1 MIKDILN
8 RIQNWDKI
16 VHMGFGAI
24 AALSPWYPILAIL
37 VVAFG
42 KEVYDYYHRDKHT
55 SDGADAVALVR
66 GDFLFP
72 HGLGDHAEHCA
83 AIQLLAAGLNCVDA
97 QATKHARFE

>member
-1 MIKDILN
+1 MIQDILN

-24 AALSPWYPILAIL
+24 AALSPWYPMLAVL

-55 SDGADAVALVR
+55 SDGADAVATIVGGFVVLH
-66 GDFLFP
+66 L
-72 HGLGDHAEHCA
+72 LG
-83 AIQLLAAGLNCVDA
+83 
-97 QATKHARFE
+97 R

>member
-24 AALSPWYPILAIL
+24 AALSPWYPMLAIL

-55 SDGADAVALVR
+55 SDGADAVATIVGGLVV
-66 GDFLFP
+66 L
-72 HGLGDHAEHCA
+72 HLLG
-83 AIQLLAAGLNCVDA
+83 
-97 QATKHARFE
+97 R

>member
-24 AALSPWYPILAIL
+24 AALSPWYPILAVL

-55 SDGADAVALVR
+55 PDGLDAIATIVGGMVVLH
-66 GDFLFP
+66 FL
-72 HGLGDHAEHCA
+72 GSL
-83 AIQLLAAGLNCVDA
+83 
-97 QATKHARFE
+97 